1 MRFATS
7 LLATALSALVL
18 SSCQNEA
25 PAAAPAT
32 AAAAPA
38 PAAARGGA
46 AGPSMG
52 ERTARC
58 ADDTLGFFY
67 AVQRQEYGDPWKE
80 RDTFVFFD
88 AKEDRLQ
95 IAFLGGANTVDA
107 AKTRVEARLGIVKGA
122 LERCEQ
128 VLGLEAGKASAKL
141 FVTYSQVDRK
151 AGTLKDIIIWQDG
164 KFDFPSGS
172 SVLSAREWLGEL
184 R

>member
-1 MRFATS
+1 MRFAPC
-7 LLATALSALVL
+7 LLTIAMSALVL
-18 SSCQNEA
+18 TACQNEA
-25 PAAAPAT
+25 PAAASPTAT
-32 AAAAPA
+32 ATATAPTPSA
-38 PAAARGGA
+38 KG
-46 AGPSMG
+46 GPSMG

-58 ADDTLGFFY
+58 ADETLDFFY

-80 RDTFVFFD
+80 PDTFVFFD
-88 AKEDRLQ
+88 AKEDRLRV
-95 IAFLGGANTVDA
+95 AFLGGANTVDA

-141 FVTYSQVDRK
+141 FITYSQVDRK

-172 SVLSAREWLGEL
+172 AVLPARDWLGDL